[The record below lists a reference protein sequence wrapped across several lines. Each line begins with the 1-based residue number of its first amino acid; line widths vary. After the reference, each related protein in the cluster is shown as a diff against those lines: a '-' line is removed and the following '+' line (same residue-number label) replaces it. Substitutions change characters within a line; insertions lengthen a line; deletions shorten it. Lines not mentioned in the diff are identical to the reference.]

1 MQNQTASCYESN
13 QAELAQHVLIV
24 NCMPREQD
32 TCRSPT
38 NVVGVRED
46 GWIKTN
52 GFVILQ
58 TLSKRQN
65 YEDKKWKDFLVSPCQ
80 WNLCIPTF
88 FFLLT
93 ANIFTLHIAE
103 LEEKITNSLYL
114 QIPKTWTTSSP
125 FLRGFCYH
133 EILSTCMYSSCSK
146 SNFCRFPFLSSSGM

>member
-38 NVVGVRED
+38 NAVGVRED

-65 YEDKKWKDFLVSPCQ
+65 YEERVEGFLGLSLSVKSMHS
-80 WNLCIPTF
+80 NF
-88 FFLLT
+88 FFPPDSKY
-93 ANIFTLHIAE
+93 FH
-103 LEEKITNSLYL
+103 
-114 QIPKTWTTSSP
+114 TTHCRA
-125 FLRGFCYH
+125 RG
-133 EILSTCMYSSCSK
+133 ED
-146 SNFCRFPFLSSSGM
+146 N